1 MSQTQFPQKT
11 LFSTLEDIQTN
22 HDVSPQKT
30 HSFASGSED
39 SCAYLKQL
47 AQTADQITHS
57 LNGYLTL
64 PWSQPKL
71 ISLLRQQSSL
81 TSTIR
86 IVKHPVILNS
96 FTAHLT
102 RDSQKT
108 GQENL
113 STRYRNMAGPHTVK
127 IFHWIQQP

>member
-1 MSQTQFPQKT
+1 MSQTQSPQKT
-11 LFSTLEDIQTN
+11 LFSALEDIRTN

-39 SCAYLKQL
+39 SCAHLKQL
-47 AQTADQITHS
+47 AQAADQITHS

-86 IVKHPVILNS
+86 TVRHLVILNS
-96 FTAHLT
+96 FAAHLT

-113 STRYRNMAGPHTVK
+113 STRYRNMAGPYIVK
-127 IFHWIQQP
+127 TFHWIQQP

>member
-1 MSQTQFPQKT
+1 MSQTQSPQKT
-11 LFSTLEDIQTN
+11 LFSILEDIRTN

-30 HSFASGSED
+30 HSFTSRSED
-39 SCAYLKQL
+39 SCAHLKQL
-47 AQTADQITHS
+47 AQAADQITHS

-86 IVKHPVILNS
+86 IVKHLIILKQLCCPS
-96 FTAHLT
+96 
-102 RDSQKT
+102 D
-108 GQENL
+108 
-113 STRYRNMAGPHTVK
+113 P
-127 IFHWIQQP
+127 